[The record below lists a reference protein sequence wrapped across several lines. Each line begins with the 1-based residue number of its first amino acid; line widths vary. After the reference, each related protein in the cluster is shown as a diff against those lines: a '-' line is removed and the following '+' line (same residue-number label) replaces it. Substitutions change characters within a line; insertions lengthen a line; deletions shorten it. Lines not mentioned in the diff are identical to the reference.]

1 MKIVVLERNSV
12 MQNDID
18 YSCLDKV
25 ADIIYYD
32 EVAPDKLIETI
43 GDADGVIVNKT
54 QITSEIMQKCPN
66 LKYVGTFATGYNNI
80 DVENASKYGVTVCN
94 VPEYSTEGV
103 AQFTIAFI
111 LYTASS
117 LGKYVDSVANGDWIK
132 CKNFCYYPF
141 EIVEVCGKTLGIIGF
156 GSIGKRVAEIATA
169 LGMKVI
175 ISSRTKKECPY
186 EFVSREELLKRSDWV
201 SLHLPLSKETE
212 NLINEESIS
221 LMKNGAIL
229 INTARGGLIDEN
241 ALANALKSGKI
252 KASFHDVVKVE
263 PMSENCPLFN
273 IPNCYITPHVA
284 WAGTNTRQ
292 RLVNIASENV
302 KRFIEGNPQNVV
314 NGK

>member
-12 MQNDID
+12 TKGDID
-18 YSCLDKV
+18 YSKLDSVANIVYYNEVDSDKV
-25 ADIIYYD
+25 
-32 EVAPDKLIETI
+32 IETI

-54 QITSEIMQKCPN
+54 QITNEIMQKCPN

-80 DVENASKYGVTVCN
+80 DVESATEKGITVCN
-94 VPEYSTEGV
+94 VPAYSTEGV
-103 AQFTIAFI
+103 AQFSISFI

-117 LGKYVDSVANGDWIK
+117 LGKYVDSVANGDWKK
-132 CKNFCYYPF
+132 CKGFCYYPF
-141 EIVEVCGKTLGIIGF
+141 DIVEVNGKTLGIIGF

-175 ISSRTKKECPY
+175 VSSRTKYDIPY
-186 EFVSREELLKRSDWV
+186 EFVSREELLKRSVWV

-212 NLINEESIS
+212 NLINEESIA
-221 LMKNGAIL
+221 LMKDGAIL
-229 INTARGGLIDEN
+229 INTARGGLIDEH
-241 ALANALKSGKI
+241 ALVKALKSGKI
-252 KASFHDVVKVE
+252 KASFHDVIKTE
-263 PMSENCPLFN
+263 PMTDDCPLFN
-273 IPNCYITPHVA
+273 APNCYITPHVS

-292 RLVNIASENV
+292 RVVDIASENI